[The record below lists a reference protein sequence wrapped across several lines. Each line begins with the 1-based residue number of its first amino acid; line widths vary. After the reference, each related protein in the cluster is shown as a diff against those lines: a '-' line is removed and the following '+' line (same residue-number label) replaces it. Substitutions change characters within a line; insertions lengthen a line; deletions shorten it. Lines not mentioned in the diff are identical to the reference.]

1 MIVATNNKGK
11 ISEIKEI
18 FSNYDIYSLKD
29 LNANIEVEE
38 NATTFYGNALK
49 KAMTIYDIF
58 KEPTLADDSGICISE
73 LDNFPS
79 VLTHRFLGNDATD
92 TMRNEALIKKAD
104 QTLTRTA
111 QVVCVIVYYDGENIL
126 VGEGKINGKI
136 AKERRG
142 TNGFGFDEIFETES
156 KKTLAEMT
164 PEEKNKISARKL
176 ALEDLKAKLNALE
189 TDRSRQKSK

>member
-142 TNGFGFDEIFETES
+142 TNGFGFDEICETES